1 MVVFVLSASSALVM
15 FAGSTQS
22 LSGSLGAEMH
32 CTLLSNGIPSA
43 THIQSFPVL
52 SHIDYVDPFVLMGRR
67 SEVLLCPSVSI

>member
-32 CTLLSNGIPSA
+32 LTK
-43 THIQSFPVL
+43 
-52 SHIDYVDPFVLMGRR
+52 
-67 SEVLLCPSVSI
+67 